1 MSQKTCPRKTLYSLV
16 GWGIGEDDGA
26 GNPQGS
32 TLALGIFFICAPS
45 DRSPFAAALPASL
58 ESSGMCCSPVWR
70 PCSRNHWRMMR

>member
-45 DRSPFAAALPASL
+45 A
-58 ESSGMCCSPVWR
+58 
-70 PCSRNHWRMMR
+70 